1 MGSTDIVLSCL
12 AAAAVA
18 SLTWLGLT
26 QARKDKDDEQTRPP
40 VDSALADMVALT
52 AIVTFVAT
60 MVARHPEWVSWVP
73 MSQERISGNSAA

>member
-1 MGSTDIVLSCL
+1 MDSNDIVLSAL

-18 SLTWLGLT
+18 SLTWLGLA
-26 QARKDKDDEQTRPP
+26 QARKDKDDDQTRQP

-60 MVARHPEWVSWVP
+60 MVARHPEWVS
-73 MSQERISGNSAA
+73 